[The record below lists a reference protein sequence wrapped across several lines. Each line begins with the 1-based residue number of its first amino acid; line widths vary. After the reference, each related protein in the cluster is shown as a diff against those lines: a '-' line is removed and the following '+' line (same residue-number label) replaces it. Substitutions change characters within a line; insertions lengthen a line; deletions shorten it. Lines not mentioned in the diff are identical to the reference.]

1 MLKKWISR
9 KFLLLTAL
17 FVLAQVLKFKG
28 IIGDTAWLVGSTVG
42 VFGFAA
48 LNAWMQYRKIY
59 GNEK

>member
-1 MLKKWISR
+1 MRKWFSR

-17 FVLAQVLKFKG
+17 FVMAQILKFKG
-28 IIGDTAWLVGSTVG
+28 YIGDTAWLMGSAIG

-59 GNEK
+59 GKE